1 MNQPIPY
8 LPFFPLKLVAFP
20 GEELNLHIFEPRY
33 KELMADIEHSGTTF
47 GICVY
52 LNSLSGYGT
61 EVKLEKVINRYEDG
75 RLDIQ
80 TRGLKPFRIL
90 SFDNP
95 MPGKL
100 YAGGDVEFLTDDPKI
115 TTVQHYE
122 FVFYLKEMLYLL
134 NYPVVFDPQSV
145 NSFTFSHKLGLKLE
159 EELELLK
166 MELEADRINFLINHF
181 KRMIPVIKAIE
192 QAKEKIKQNGHFK
205 HLDPLNF

>member
-1 MNQPIPY
+1 MAKY

-33 KELMADIEHSGTTF
+33 RELIADVEESNGSF
-47 GICVY
+47 GICAY

-61 EVKLEKVINRYEDG
+61 EVILEKVIKRYEDG
-75 RLDIQ
+75 RLDIR

-100 YAGGDVEFLTDDPKI
+100 YAGGKVEFLTDDPKI
-115 TTVQHYE
+115 TSVQHQE
-122 FVFYLKEMLYLL
+122 FVFYLKEILFLL
-134 NYPVVFDPQSV
+134 NYTVEFDPQTV

-166 MELEADRINFLINHF
+166 MESEADRTDFLIKHF
-181 KRMIPVIKAIE
+181 KRMIPVIKAVE

-205 HLDPLNF
+205 HLDPLDF